1 MVTRSPGDR
10 PYRVG
15 VAFTLVTL
23 VVALGLALATRGDLS
38 RIAELPF
45 RRLWLLFAGLG
56 LQVLLEVVRIPA
68 ARETDLGIGV
78 LLASYALL
86 LGFGLANLRI
96 DAMGVITIGIAL
108 NAAVIALNLGMPY
121 RAPEGHAVASTVKH
135 RPERNDDVATVLADR
150 IVIPPL
156 RVSISFG
163 DLIIAV
169 GLVDLC
175 YRGSRRPRG
184 QTRSSAASTLTS

>member
-1 MVTRSPGDR
+1 MRFTFDPRTHAAGRVEIVNDLRSDQW
-10 PYRVG
+10 
-15 VAFTLVTL
+15 TLIP
-23 VVALGLALATRGDLS
+23 LAAITYL
-38 RIAELPF
+38 
-45 RRLWLLFAGLG
+45 
-56 LQVLLEVVRIPA
+56 
-68 ARETDLGIGV
+68 GV
-78 LLASYALL
+78 LWFLFRCVSGSILPLIA
-86 LGFGLANLRI
+86 
-96 DAMGVITIGIAL
+96 VGIAL

-121 RAPEGHAVASTVKH
+121 RAPTGHAVASSVKH
-135 RPERNDDVATVLADR
+135 RPERADDVATILSDR

-184 QTRSSAASTLTS
+184 QTRSRAASTRTS